1 MEYCKITN
9 EELYIILLSKLND
22 PYLSKYIIQI
32 KIEEEK
38 KEKKEAL
45 EYHIERWE
53 TISSKYFNSQ
63 ELSPLS
69 CLRNI
74 YSYVLDSK
82 DFIFEKD
89 RIIDYYIETGI
100 SFQNRELLLQVI
112 STKTREFEYDEN
124 ISNIHPDVKE
134 ARNNDDFLY
143 GILSKKI
150 YSQMKVIK
158 RHHNELPLYL

>member
-1 MEYCKITN
+1 MEYFKITN

-82 DFIFEKD
+82 DLVNRQIFNVGEDKENY
-89 RIIDYYIETGI
+89 RIIDIIHSIKKVTKIINVVVVTPRVFGV
-100 SFQNRELLLQVI
+100 RRRAAALLLL
-112 STKTREFEYDEN
+112 F
-124 ISNIHPDVKE
+124 
-134 ARNNDDFLY
+134 
-143 GILSKKI
+143 
-150 YSQMKVIK
+150 
-158 RHHNELPLYL
+158 ELPQTRSWHY